1 MDQED
6 PSVRITQ
13 GIEIEKGIIRIHKER
28 QAQILKQISVFKL
41 GMQSQI
47 SNLTEENK
55 SVITNQ
61 EKMKKEKEE
70 ESKLYEENIEL
81 LNQKIFAL
89 QKQNENSMIQKD
101 DYFTKNVDELKRL
114 KLEINGKKTII
125 EEIKKA
131 KIASKIIV

>member
-70 ESKLYEENIEL
+70 KSKLYEENIEL